1 MPDVIESIDAA
12 GGASTTYT
20 LAIGQ
25 TAQGSISTLG
35 DHDWFRVD
43 LVAGQ
48 TYTFALVGTGSSGV
62 RDPLL
67 SLLGPDGTTI
77 VASNDDWAQAG
88 TAALQS
94 AFAVTGAFAL
104 SDTRS
109 KDAAIVTSLP
119 AGAYTV
125 ALSGVAGG
133 TGEGLI
139 EIYEMP

>member
-48 TYTFALVGTGSSGV
+48 TYTFALVGTGIFPPWITFSIIV
-62 RDPLL
+62 LL
-67 SLLGPDGTTI
+67 AFIQLVLQLTTFMHLDRRSQLPI
-77 VASNDDWAQAG
+77 VFMTAG
-88 TAALQS
+88 IGFS
-94 AFAVTGAFAL
+94 VIIAVAMFL
-104 SDTRS
+104 MRN
-109 KDAAIVTSLP
+109 
-119 AGAYTV
+119 
-125 ALSGVAGG
+125 
-133 TGEGLI
+133 
-139 EIYEMP
+139 